1 MNLTVVLMPASKS
14 KIFGIGLSKTGTTSL
29 ANALQILGYKTKD
42 NMGVVKYATHD
53 LSSVDLDVVEAF
65 DALTDTPIPSFYR
78 ELDAKFPGSRFILTV
93 RDSDEWLKSCKKQFT
108 QRFAEVQTD
117 AHKRL
122 FLDLYGTDVFD
133 EQRFASG
140 YERFIAGVGDYF
152 KDRPGDLLTIN
163 VAAGEGWDKLCRF
176 LGRPVPNIP
185 FPKANVTQVRWMGI
199 DEVISVATEAGLEL
213 MRRYQGDSRV
223 SSRGDHQRSQLH
235 GARKLFE
242 RAVETVRGEDRAQA
256 ATRAAHKAICKG
268 LTKLNPQIP
277 VLSREGN
284 TVPYAERKAWNHL
297 WLVDPLDGE
306 GAFVSGSGEFSID
319 IALIEDGRPIYGV
332 VYAPAIDAIYY
343 ARVGK
348 GAFKRAQGP
357 EAVRLPLPA
366 NPPQPAIVNAGA
378 RGRSAVTEQG
388 RKPSSRALAMCVLAE
403 GTANGETAFEP
414 AMEWQIAAAHAVLSC
429 AGFDVRESE
438 SGKDL
443 GYNKS
448 DLESGYVKV
457 ESSTI
462 PHS

>member
-1 MNLTVVLMPASKS
+1 MATANA

-42 NMGVVKYATHD
+42 NMGVVNYATHD
-53 LSSVDLDVVEAF
+53 LSSVDLEVVEAY

-78 ELDAKFPGSRFILTV
+78 ELDARYPGSRFILTV

-140 YERFIAGVGDYF
+140 YQKFVDGVRDYF

-176 LGRPVPNIP
+176 LERPVPDIP

-199 DEVISVATEAGLEL
+199 DEVIAVATAAGLEL
-213 MRRYQGDSRV
+213 MRRYEGQRHVGSP
-223 SSRGDHQRSQLH
+223 GDHQQSSPLH
-235 GARKLFE
+235 DAKRLFE
-242 RAVETVRGEDRAQA
+242 RAVETALGQDRAQA
-256 ATRAAHKAICKG
+256 AARAAHKAVAKG

-277 VLSREGN
+277 VLSRAGN

-306 GAFVSGSGEFSID
+306 SAFASGSREFSID
-319 IALIEDGRPIYGV
+319 IALVEDGQPIYGV
-332 VYAPAIDAIYY
+332 VYAPAMD
-343 ARVGK
+343 
-348 GAFKRAQGP
+348 
-357 EAVRLPLPA
+357 
-366 NPPQPAIVNAGA
+366 
-378 RGRSAVTEQG
+378 
-388 RKPSSRALAMCVLAE
+388 
-403 GTANGETAFEP
+403 
-414 AMEWQIAAAHAVLSC
+414 
-429 AGFDVRESE
+429 
-438 SGKDL
+438 
-443 GYNKS
+443 
-448 DLESGYVKV
+448 
-457 ESSTI
+457 
-462 PHS
+462 